1 MPPWAVEVRVTVA
14 VQVREAEATPP
25 SAVVARVRAAVQAQ
39 VRLEEEVALAT
50 RAWAV
55 EARVKA
61 AVQVQ
66 VQLEEEVALA
76 TRAWAVEARVKAAE
90 QGKAGQMEACHPLV
104 VTMRRRAP
112 WTALELATRSPVVE
126 RCG

>member
-61 AVQVQ
+61 A
-66 VQLEEEVALA
+66 
-76 TRAWAVEARVKAAE
+76 E